1 MSGPSGGVQ
10 AVVADAMVGG
20 SYRPARP
27 ALKAFRHRPRAF
39 TGPIIRPMRPRPP
52 APLPRLVIFDLD
64 GVVYRG
70 DEPVPGAA
78 GLVNALRRRGTL
90 VRFATNNSMA
100 TRSAY
105 VDRLAGHGIDA
116 NVEEIVTS
124 SSATLQH
131 LRAHLPDVQRVL
143 AVGAE
148 GLIDELRDG
157 GLEVTPAAEAAGPGW
172 NGAPLDDAV
181 DAVVAGLD
189 PRIDYRRLGIA
200 AAAIRAGAR
209 FIATNADLRFPTPEG
224 LMPGA
229 GAIVAALA
237 ATTGTQPLV
246 IGKPQ
251 PAMFRA
257 ILERDGVAP
266 RDALVIGD
274 NPDADIVAARRA
286 GIGSILVLTGV
297 ADAPAAAALSG
308 ERRPDRVATD
318 PGEVGRL
325 LDVSVS

>member
-1 MSGPSGGVQ
+1 
-10 AVVADAMVGG
+10 
-20 SYRPARP
+20 
-27 ALKAFRHRPRAF
+27 
-39 TGPIIRPMRPRPP
+39 MRPRPP
-52 APLPRLVIFDLD
+52 APLLVIFDLD

-78 GLVNALRRRGTL
+78 ALVNALRDGGTL

-105 VDRLAGHGIDA
+105 VERLAGHGIDA
-116 NVEEIVTS
+116 GVDEIVTS
-124 SSATLQH
+124 SYATLQH
-131 LRAHLPDVQRVL
+131 LRAHLPEVRRVL
-143 AVGAE
+143 AVGAA
-148 GLIDELRDG
+148 GLVDELRDG
-157 GLEVTPAAEAAGPGW
+157 GLEVTPAMDAAGPEW
-172 NGAPLDDAV
+172 NGAPLDDAF

-189 PRIDYRRLGIA
+189 PQIDYRRLGIA

-209 FIATNADLRFPTPEG
+209 FIATNADLRFPTPQG

-229 GAIVAALA
+229 GAIVAALS
-237 ATTGTQPLV
+237 ATTGVEPLV

-266 RDALVIGD
+266 QDALVIGD
-274 NPDADIVAARRA
+274 NPDADLVAARRA

-297 ADAPAAAALSG
+297 ADGPAAAALSG
-308 ERRPDRVATD
+308 ERRPDRVAAD
-318 PGEVGRL
+318 PEEVGRL
-325 LDVSVS
+325 LGVSVS